1 MNAFSKLAA
10 SIIVLV
16 LVLVAGCS
24 QNPRKPVQSAEGE
37 TETVLATF
45 NADTINE
52 VQYALDDFAP
62 NPDLVG
68 NVAPSPNVLQKFNDG
83 LNAIKAEEF
92 EKAESLL
99 VSVHESH
106 VHLSGPAYNLAVLKI
121 KQDDNKQAKVY
132 LQQALDRNMYNF
144 KARNLLGYLHREAG
158 EFAEAE
164 KLWVENLTLWGGYAP
179 SYKNLG
185 ILYDLY
191 QGQPEKGLG
200 YYKQYNKLQEQP
212 DRLVKG
218 WIVTID
224 RTVAARKKAEAAQL
238 AAQQAE
244 EAAAVGQV
252 EATPEETQLSQQTQT
267 EQVNSEQ
274 EAIQ

>member
-16 LVLVAGCS
+16 LVAGCS
-24 QNPRKPVQSAEGE
+24 QNPRKSVQSAEGE

>member
-10 SIIVLV
+10 SIIV

-37 TETVLATF
+37 AEKVVATF

-52 VQYALDDFAP
+52 VQYALGDFAP

-92 EKAESLL
+92 EKAETLL

-121 KQDDNKQAKVY
+121 KQDYNKQAKVY

-164 KLWVENLTLWGGYAP
+164 KLWVENVTLWGGYAP

-244 EAAAVGQV
+244 EAAAVEQV